1 MTDKIRAQISALV
14 DNELRPHEWDLLAK
28 RLRNDAAL
36 RQTWEHYHLI
46 GDAIQGPL
54 AQCDMSG
61 FSDGVMAKLTGEN
74 QSRPVERKHGRTA
87 GLAVAAS
94 VAALAVI
101 GLAGYYG
108 EAEVTQTRDLAA
120 TPAAAIAST
129 HSARTRTV
137 RWNRKPVAVQR
148 QLNNL
153 LINHADYISNLRRHT
168 MRPYQTMLPYLHIA
182 AYDPPF
188 KTTQPPHP
196 VIHTVADDSPSH

>member
-46 GDAIQGPL
+46 GDAMQGPL

-61 FSDGVMAKLTGEN
+61 FTDGVMAKLQAEN
-74 QSRPVERKHGRTA
+74 QARPVERRHGRTTS
-87 GLAVAAS
+87 LTVAAS

-108 EAEVTQTRDLAA
+108 EAEVTQTRGSAA
-120 TPAAAIAST
+120 APAAAVASAST
-129 HSARTRTV
+129 ADTRTV
-137 RWNRKPVAVQR
+137 RWNRKPAAVQR

-153 LINHADYISNLRRHT
+153 LINHADYISNLRRQT
-168 MRPYQTMLPYLHIA
+168 TLPYQTMLPYLHIA

-188 KTTQPPHP
+188 KTVQPSPP
-196 VIHTVADDSPSH
+196 VIHTIADDSQSH